1 MILFTREVYLRLF
14 DQYNA
19 AVWPAQLVAY
29 LAAAVVLLMIFR
41 RRRGGRR
48 IIAAI
53 LAGFWAWAGVIYHMG
68 TFATINWAAWGFGV
82 LFVVQSAMLAW
93 TGGVRG
99 RLSFRLDRTPTGW
112 TGMGLMALALAAYP
126 LIGPLTGAGWTQVG
140 LVGVAP
146 NPTVLFTLAVLLL
159 ARGGVPVA
167 LLVIPLVWCLIVG
180 LAAWFVPVPEDVVL
194 IPAGVLALVLAV
206 RRRRRVRRVRP
217 AEPRPAS
224 PPPPGSPG
232 CGTGGR

>member
-19 AVWPAQLVAY
+19 AIWPAQLVAY
-29 LAAAVVLLMIFR
+29 LGVAVVLLMIFR

-48 IIAAI
+48 VIAAI

-68 TFATINWAAWGFGV
+68 TFATINWAAWGFGA
-82 LFVVQSAMLAW
+82 LFVVQGAMLAW
-93 TGGVRG
+93 VGGVRG
-99 RLSFRLDRTPTGW
+99 RLSFRFDRTPAGW
-112 TGMGLMALALAAYP
+112 IGMGLMALAAVAYP

-159 ARGGVPVA
+159 ARGGVPIF
-167 LLVIPLVWCLIVG
+167 LLAIPLAWCLIAG
-180 LAAWFVPVPEDVVL
+180 SAAWFVPVPEDLVL
-194 IPAGVLALVLAV
+194 IPAGILAAVLAV
-206 RRRRRVRRVRP
+206 RRTRRRAR
-217 AEPRPAS
+217 
-224 PPPPGSPG
+224 
-232 CGTGGR
+232 